1 MNHLQFAASESFVS
15 STERRWLA
23 WVDKVEDMIGHSLD
37 GDQHKDGYSLDYAH
51 EAFLEG
57 ASAVEYALTIRS
69 TSLDQEPP
77 QPPAA

>member
-1 MNHLQFAASESFVS
+1 MNHLQFAVSESFVS

-37 GDQHKDGYSLDYAH
+37 GDQHKDAYSLDCAH

-57 ASAVEYALTIRS
+57 ASAVEYALAIRS

-77 QPPAA
+77 